1 MKHFLKKILGNPDK
15 TDLIIFDASAQR
27 LMWQKRKY
35 TWLGIYNVTA
45 VLVADAELR
54 AACSHP
60 DAVDGT
66 LGRVDAERVTLFPN
80 AHLKRGME
88 AVDYIVSDTQQV
100 KQLMQ
105 QERPQ
110 LLLTYDHPRPGKHEV
125 ISGYDI
131 ISAARRIITR
141 IPAAM
146 EARALSGERNHR
158 PYPEKP
164 PVHAFVG
171 DGRYWQVP
179 LGGLH
184 ADEYFKRKI
193 AESRQRGAA

>member
-1 MKHFLKKILGNPDK
+1 MKHFLKQILGKSNK

-35 TWLGIYNVTA
+35 SWLEKYNVTA
-45 VLVADAELR
+45 VLVTDPDLR

-60 DAVDGT
+60 DMPDGELGGVDP
-66 LGRVDAERVTLFPN
+66 LRVELFPN

-88 AVDYIVSDTQQV
+88 AVDYIVSDIHQV
-100 KQLMQ
+100 KQLMMQ
-105 QERPQ
+105 VRPK

-146 EARALSGERNHR
+146 EARSLSGERNQR
-158 PYPEKP
+158 PFPQKP

-193 AESRQRGAA
+193 AESQRRSAA